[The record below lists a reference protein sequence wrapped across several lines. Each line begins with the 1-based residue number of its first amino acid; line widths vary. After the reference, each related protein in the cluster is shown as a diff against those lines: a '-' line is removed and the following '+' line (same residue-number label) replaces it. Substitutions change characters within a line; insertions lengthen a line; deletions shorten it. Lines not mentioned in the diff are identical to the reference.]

1 MIMTGDSNLA
11 ATLHDGATLS
21 PLPPTLSHAL
31 PVVGTFALLSLV
43 SASSLFLIL
52 FYQLFFKWRKSP
64 RGVQLQLYYLILN
77 LLFADIQQ
85 SLCFVFNLKWSA
97 LDKVDV
103 ESSMCW
109 AQAWFGS
116 VGDLASGV
124 WSFSI
129 GVHTF
134 VSLALNYKISPL
146 AFTCWIIV
154 NWMLVYIASLVPIA
168 MHPHHL
174 YVRAGAWCWINAE
187 YEGLRLYSHYLYI
200 MLAEFGSVVLYA
212 TLFVTLHYRIKRGH
226 SLSHSARHLKRISH
240 LMVIYPAVYVVCTL
254 PLVYAR
260 VASFM
265 GHPVGYTHF
274 CLGGALITSNGWI
287 DVLVYFLTRRVL
299 LFGDAPEIRIQAQPA
314 DQAIDTFQSTFPL
327 SKNKNRLGTVT
338 TIEATRSGSVFN
350 HGSRV
355 GLGGLQFSTMRGKES
370 LELFFARGGKPQETS
385 FWRQLRRKGSKD
397 SLSVKLETTV
407 TVHSEPA
414 DSATSRI
421 ARERRPSQE
430 TDVERGETHV
440 EGETDVE
447 REETRIDGE
456 KLDHKDSKS

>member
-1 MIMTGDSNLA
+1 MTGDSNLA
-11 ATLHDGATLS
+11 GTLHDAATLS
-21 PLPPTLSHAL
+21 PLPKTLSHGL

-43 SASSLFLIL
+43 SSSSLFLIL

-64 RGVQLQLYYLILN
+64 RDVQLQLYYLILN

-85 SLCFVFNLKWSA
+85 SLCFVVNLKWSA
-97 LDKVDV
+97 LDKIDV

-146 AFTCWIIV
+146 VFTCWAIV
-154 NWMLVYIASLVPIA
+154 NWVLVYVASFIPIA

-174 YVRAGAWCWINAE
+174 YVRAGAWCWISEE

-200 MLAEFGSVVLYA
+200 MMAEFGSVVLYA

-226 SLSHSARHLKRISH
+226 CLSHSARHLRRVTH
-240 LMVIYPAVYVVCTL
+240 LMVIYPAVHVVCTF

-265 GHPVGYTHF
+265 GHSVGYAHF

-299 LFGDAPEIRIQAQPA
+299 LFGDAPKNQIQTQPA
-314 DQAIDTFQSTFPL
+314 DQAIDTFHSTFPL
-327 SKNKNRLGTVT
+327 AKNKNRLGTVT
-338 TIEATRSGSVFN
+338 TIEATRPCSVLN
-350 HGSRV
+350 HSSRV
-355 GLGGLQFSTMRGKES
+355 GLGGLQFSTMRRKDS
-370 LELFFARGGKPQETS
+370 LELFFARGGKSQDHS
-385 FWRQLRRKGSKD
+385 FWAQLRHKGSKD

-414 DSATSRI
+414 DSTTRRAI
-421 ARERRPSQE
+421 RERRPSQE
-430 TDVERGETHV
+430 TDVERGETLV
-440 EGETDVE
+440 EEETDVE
-447 REETRIDGE
+447 KEEVPG
-456 KLDHKDSKS
+456 